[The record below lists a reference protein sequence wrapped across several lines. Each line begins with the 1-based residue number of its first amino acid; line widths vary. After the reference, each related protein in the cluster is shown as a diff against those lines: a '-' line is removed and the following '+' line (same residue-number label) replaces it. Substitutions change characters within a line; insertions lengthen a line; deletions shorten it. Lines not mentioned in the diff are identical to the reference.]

1 MPPPVPPQRTDAR
14 DQAPQERR
22 DEGDADRDE
31 AHEIEDAC
39 QSASDEPRERQV
51 EQGGEEAATDVVEV
65 ADQPWNPRVVDTGDA
80 GPGCRVARHL
90 LCGTF
95 RQRRQ
100 CGLGHRRILPARAG
114 GPRVA
119 LRPTRDAT
127 KRPRDPSRPWLH
139 YQYDVSRSRPRWS
152 RSTAR
157 IAGEVLMDDYSGGS
171 AAAAAAA
178 LIVFAFFIFIF
189 AVIGYVISAFFL
201 MKIFDKAG
209 VRASGAPGCRST
221 TSWCSPSS
229 ATSARGSCWAPSGVR
244 CAEPGPG
251 SRVDHRAAPGRCGC
265 TGRVASG
272 PEAAKRP
279 LGHPLC
285 AARPGLARHPRL
297 RQVALEHERA
307 ARAVGGERLPR
318 RSHRLAGRSRPDV
331 GSARRLHASGGL
343 PASGASGELPAA
355 GASGRIP
362 AARAAAATEPPAATE
377 SPTTEPPSAPE
388 PPRS

>member
-1 MPPPVPPQRTDAR
+1 VEPPCRRHRRCRARMP
-14 DQAPQERR
+14 
-22 DEGDADRDE
+22 
-31 AHEIEDAC
+31 
-39 QSASDEPRERQV
+39 
-51 EQGGEEAATDVVEV
+51 
-65 ADQPWNPRVVDTGDA
+65 
-80 GPGCRVARHL
+80 CRAHL

-171 AAAAAAA
+171 AAAAAA

-251 SRVDHRAAPGRCGC
+251 SGWIIALLPVAVGALAAWRVGLKLQKETPGSSSMCCSAWSGSASSPSTSRAGTRTCRPRRGRRTASSPIAPSGRAFPS
-265 TGRVASG
+265 RRRQR
-272 PEAAKRP
+272 PEAT
-279 LGHPLC
+279 
-285 AARPGLARHPRL
+285 RL
-297 RQVALEHERA
+297 RRA
-307 ARAVGGERLPR
+307 TSLRRLRRATSRRRLRPDTSRPR
-318 RSHRLAGRSRPDV
+318 RPR
-331 GSARRLHASGGL
+331 
-343 PASGASGELPAA
+343 
-355 GASGRIP
+355 
-362 AARAAAATEPPAATE
+362 
-377 SPTTEPPSAPE
+377 PPS
-388 PPRS
+388 RGSH